1 MQQKRYIWALVF
13 LGVIYLLNMRI
24 EIMEVDAAQYASIS
38 LEMMESGS
46 FLEVYHRGDDYLD
59 KPPLLFWLS
68 ALSFQIFGVNEL
80 AYKLPSVMVLLLG
93 LYALF
98 RFTRM
103 WYDKETALLATTIL
117 GFTQAFF
124 LITND
129 VRTDGLLTGWVIFA
143 VWQLSSFIRSGSW
156 GNLILGSLGVGLAMM
171 TKGPIGL
178 ILPGAAIGADLLLKR
193 QWKVIFHP
201 QWLIFLLIVGASLIP
216 MCIGLY
222 QQFDLHP
229 EKEVYGLEGP
239 SGLEFF
245 FWTQSFGR
253 ITGDIYWDNGAPSY
267 YFFLTMLWD
276 FQPWVLFFFP
286 AWGIGLYRLVLSKF
300 RVADTAE
307 YMSLGGFTLGF
318 LMLSLS
324 NFKLPH
330 YVFPLFP
337 FAAIL
342 TARYILQLNG
352 KLLQR
357 LSYAQWGLMQ
367 IFALAVGAYFILGF
381 PDGQILLPLVCLGLL
396 GLAWWIWLKEQ
407 AQVRLLTSTLLVVF
421 MLNLVMT
428 VDFYPKLLSY
438 QATNQVGRKVL
449 AAQKAQ
455 DQFFFYKV
463 YGQGLDFYAQRINQ
477 WVDWGKIPSYPP
489 GTWILTNEEG
499 LSDIEGMKTHYRIIE
514 TYYDYNVTSIKLPFL
529 LAASREEMLKPLYLL
544 EKEAVS
550 KDE

>member
-1 MQQKRYIWALVF
+1 MQQKRYIWAFVF

-68 ALSFQIFGVNEL
+68 ALSFQIFGINEI
-80 AYKLPSVMVLLLG
+80 AYKLPSILVLMLG

-103 WYDKETALLATTIL
+103 WYDKETALLATVIL

-143 VWQLSSFIRSGSW
+143 VWQLSSFIRSGNW

-171 TKGPIGL
+171 TKGPIGI

-201 QWLIFLLIVGASLIP
+201 QWLVFLLIVGVSLIP

-286 AWGIGLYRLVLSKF
+286 AWGIALYRLVLSKF

-342 TARYILQLNG
+342 TARYIRQLKG

-357 LSYAQWGLMQ
+357 LSYVQWGLMQ
-367 IFALAVGAYFILGF
+367 IFALAVGTYFILGF
-381 PDGQILLPLVCLGLL
+381 PNGQILLPLVCVGIF
-396 GLAWWIWLKEQ
+396 GLAWWIWFKEQ
-407 AQVRLLTSTLLVVF
+407 AQARLLTSTLLVVF

-438 QATNQVGRKVL
+438 QATNKVGRKVF
-449 AAQKAQ
+449 ADQKTQ

-463 YGQGLDFYAQRINQ
+463 YGQGLDFYAQRINH

-499 LSDIEGMKTHYRIIE
+499 LADIEGMKTHYRIVE

-529 LAASREEMLKPLYLL
+529 LAASRDDMLKPLYLL
-544 EKEAVS
+544 EKEAAP
-550 KDE
+550 KD

>member
-1 MQQKRYIWALVF
+1 MQQKRYIWAFVF

-68 ALSFQIFGVNEL
+68 ALSFQIFGVNEI
-80 AYKLPSVMVLLLG
+80 AYKLPSILVLMLG

-103 WYDKETALLATTIL
+103 WYDKETALLATVIL

-143 VWQLSSFIRSGSW
+143 VWQLSSFIRSGNW

-171 TKGPIGL
+171 TKGPIGI

-201 QWLIFLLIVGASLIP
+201 QWLVFLLIVGVSLIP

-286 AWGIGLYRLVLSKF
+286 AWGIALYRLVLSKF

-342 TARYILQLNG
+342 TARYIRQLKG

-357 LSYAQWGLMQ
+357 LSYVQWGLMQ
-367 IFALAVGAYFILGF
+367 IFALAVGTYFILGF
-381 PDGQILLPLVCLGLL
+381 PNGQILLPLVCVGIF
-396 GLAWWIWLKEQ
+396 GLAWWIWFKEQ
-407 AQVRLLTSTLLVVF
+407 AQARLLTSTLLVVF

-438 QATNQVGRKVL
+438 QATNKVGRKVL
-449 AAQKAQ
+449 ADQKTQ

-463 YGQGLDFYAQRINQ
+463 YGQGLDFYAQRINH

-499 LSDIEGMKTHYRIIE
+499 LADIEGMKTHYRIVE

-529 LAASREEMLKPLYLL
+529 LAASRDDMLKPLYLL
-544 EKEAVS
+544 EKEAAP
-550 KDE
+550 KD

>member
-1 MQQKRYIWALVF
+1 
-13 LGVIYLLNMRI
+13 MRI

-68 ALSFQIFGVNEL
+68 AFSFQIFGVNEIT
-80 AYKLPSVMVLLLG
+80 YKLPSILVLMLG

-103 WYDKETALLATTIL
+103 WYDKETALLATVIL

-143 VWQLSSFIRSGSW
+143 VWQLSSFIRSGNW

-171 TKGPIGL
+171 TKGPIGI

-201 QWLIFLLIVGASLIP
+201 QWLVFLLIVGVSLIP

-286 AWGIGLYRLVLSKF
+286 AWGIALYRLVLSKF

-342 TARYILQLNG
+342 TARYIRQLKG

-357 LSYAQWGLMQ
+357 LSYVQWGLMQ
-367 IFALAVGAYFILGF
+367 VFALAVGTYFILGF
-381 PDGQILLPLVCLGLL
+381 PNGQILLPLVCVGIF
-396 GLAWWIWLKEQ
+396 GLAWWIWFKEQ
-407 AQVRLLTSTLLVVF
+407 AQARLLTSTLLVVF

-449 AAQKAQ
+449 IAQKTQ

-463 YGQGLDFYAQRINQ
+463 YGQGLDFYAQRINH
-477 WVDWGKIPSYPP
+477 WVDWGKIPSYPA

-499 LSDIEGMKTHYRIIE
+499 LADIEGMKTHYRIVE

-529 LAASREEMLKPLYLL
+529 LAAYRDDMLKPLYLL
-544 EKEAVS
+544 EKEAAP
-550 KDE
+550 KD

>member
-1 MQQKRYIWALVF
+1 
-13 LGVIYLLNMRI
+13 MRI

-68 ALSFQIFGVNEL
+68 ALSFQIFGINEI
-80 AYKLPSVMVLLLG
+80 AYKLPSILVLMLG

-98 RFTRM
+98 RFTRT
-103 WYDKETALLATTIL
+103 WYDKETALLATVIL

-143 VWQLSSFIRSGSW
+143 VWQLSSFIRSGNW

-171 TKGPIGL
+171 TKGPIGI

-201 QWLIFLLIVGASLIP
+201 QWLVFLLIVGVSLIP

-286 AWGIGLYRLVLSKF
+286 AWGIALYRL
-300 RVADTAE
+300 
-307 YMSLGGFTLGF
+307 
-318 LMLSLS
+318 
-324 NFKLPH
+324 
-330 YVFPLFP
+330 
-337 FAAIL
+337 
-342 TARYILQLNG
+342 
-352 KLLQR
+352 
-357 LSYAQWGLMQ
+357 
-367 IFALAVGAYFILGF
+367 
-381 PDGQILLPLVCLGLL
+381 
-396 GLAWWIWLKEQ
+396 
-407 AQVRLLTSTLLVVF
+407 
-421 MLNLVMT
+421 
-428 VDFYPKLLSY
+428 
-438 QATNQVGRKVL
+438 
-449 AAQKAQ
+449 
-455 DQFFFYKV
+455 
-463 YGQGLDFYAQRINQ
+463 
-477 WVDWGKIPSYPP
+477 
-489 GTWILTNEEG
+489 
-499 LSDIEGMKTHYRIIE
+499 
-514 TYYDYNVTSIKLPFL
+514 
-529 LAASREEMLKPLYLL
+529 
-544 EKEAVS
+544 
-550 KDE
+550 

>member
-407 AQVRLLTSTLLVVF
+407 AQVRLLTSTLIVVF

-529 LAASREEMLKPLYLL
+529 LAAYRDDMLKPLYLL
-544 EKEAVS
+544 EKEAAP
-550 KDE
+550 KD

>member
-1 MQQKRYIWALVF
+1 MQQKRYIWAFVF

-68 ALSFQIFGVNEL
+68 AFSFQIFGVNEIT
-80 AYKLPSVMVLLLG
+80 YKLPSILVLMLG

-103 WYDKETALLATTIL
+103 WYDKETALLATVIL

-143 VWQLSSFIRSGSW
+143 VWQLSSFIRSGNW

-171 TKGPIGL
+171 TKGPIGI

-201 QWLIFLLIVGASLIP
+201 QWLVFLLIVGVSLIP

-286 AWGIGLYRLVLSKF
+286 AWGIALYRLVLSKF

-342 TARYILQLNG
+342 TARYIRQLKG

-357 LSYAQWGLMQ
+357 LSYVQWGLMQ
-367 IFALAVGAYFILGF
+367 VFALAVGTYFILGF
-381 PDGQILLPLVCLGLL
+381 PNGQILLPLVCVGIF
-396 GLAWWIWLKEQ
+396 GLAWWIWFKEQ
-407 AQVRLLTSTLLVVF
+407 AQARLLTSTLLVVF

-449 AAQKAQ
+449 IAQKTQ

-463 YGQGLDFYAQRINQ
+463 YGQGLDFYAQRINH
-477 WVDWGKIPSYPP
+477 WVDWGKIPSYPA

-499 LSDIEGMKTHYRIIE
+499 LADIEGMKTHYRIVE

-529 LAASREEMLKPLYLL
+529 LAAYRDDMLKPLYLL
-544 EKEAVS
+544 EKEAAP
-550 KDE
+550 KD

>member
-1 MQQKRYIWALVF
+1 MQQKRYIWAFVF

-68 ALSFQIFGVNEL
+68 ALSFQIFGINEI
-80 AYKLPSVMVLLLG
+80 AYKLPSILVLMLG

-98 RFTRM
+98 RFTRT
-103 WYDKETALLATTIL
+103 WYDKETALLATVIL

-143 VWQLSSFIRSGSW
+143 VWQLSSFIRSGNW

-171 TKGPIGL
+171 TKGPIGI

-201 QWLIFLLIVGASLIP
+201 QWLVFLLIVGVSLIP

-286 AWGIGLYRLVLSKF
+286 AWGIALYRLVLSKF

-342 TARYILQLNG
+342 TARYIRQLKG

-357 LSYAQWGLMQ
+357 LSYVQWGLMQ
-367 IFALAVGAYFILGF
+367 VFALAVGTYFILGF
-381 PDGQILLPLVCLGLL
+381 PNGQILLPLVCVGIF
-396 GLAWWIWLKEQ
+396 GLAWWIWFKEQ
-407 AQVRLLTSTLLVVF
+407 AQARLLPSTLLVVF

-438 QATNQVGRKVL
+438 QATNKVGRKVL
-449 AAQKAQ
+449 ADQKTQ

-463 YGQGLDFYAQRINQ
+463 YGQGLDFYAQRINH

-499 LSDIEGMKTHYRIIE
+499 LADIEGMKTHYRIVE

-529 LAASREEMLKPLYLL
+529 LAASRDDMLKPLYLL
-544 EKEAVS
+544 EKEAAP
-550 KDE
+550 KD

>member
-1 MQQKRYIWALVF
+1 MQQKRYIWAFVF

-68 ALSFQIFGVNEL
+68 ALSFQIFGINEI
-80 AYKLPSVMVLLLG
+80 AYKLPSILVLMLG

-103 WYDKETALLATTIL
+103 WYDKETALLATVIL
-117 GFTQAFF
+117 GFNQAFF

-143 VWQLSSFIRSGSW
+143 VWQLSSFIRSGNW

-171 TKGPIGL
+171 TKGPIGI

-201 QWLIFLLIVGASLIP
+201 QWLVFLLIVGVSLIP

-286 AWGIGLYRLVLSKF
+286 AWGIALYRLVLSKF

-342 TARYILQLNG
+342 TARYIRQLKG

-357 LSYAQWGLMQ
+357 LSYVQWGLMQ
-367 IFALAVGAYFILGF
+367 IFALAVGTYFILGF
-381 PDGQILLPLVCLGLL
+381 PNGQILLPLVCVGIF
-396 GLAWWIWLKEQ
+396 GLAWWIWFKEQ
-407 AQVRLLTSTLLVVF
+407 AQARLLPSTLLVVF

-438 QATNQVGRKVL
+438 QATNKVGRKVL
-449 AAQKAQ
+449 ADRKTQ

-463 YGQGLDFYAQRINQ
+463 YGQGLDFYAQRINH

-499 LSDIEGMKTHYRIIE
+499 LADIEGMKTHYRIVE

-529 LAASREEMLKPLYLL
+529 LAASRDDMLKPLYLL
-544 EKEAVS
+544 EKEAAP
-550 KDE
+550 KD

>member
-1 MQQKRYIWALVF
+1 MQQKRYIWAFVF

-68 ALSFQIFGVNEL
+68 ALSFQIFGINEI
-80 AYKLPSVMVLLLG
+80 AYKLPSILVLMLG

-103 WYDKETALLATTIL
+103 WYDKETALLATVIL

-143 VWQLSSFIRSGSW
+143 VWQLSSFIRSGNW

-171 TKGPIGL
+171 TKGPIGI

-201 QWLIFLLIVGASLIP
+201 QWLVFLLIVGVSLIP

-286 AWGIGLYRLVLSKF
+286 AWGIALYRLVLSKF

-342 TARYILQLNG
+342 TARYIRQLKG

-357 LSYAQWGLMQ
+357 LSYVQWGLMQ
-367 IFALAVGAYFILGF
+367 IFALAVGTYFILGF
-381 PDGQILLPLVCLGLL
+381 PNGQILLPLVCVGIF
-396 GLAWWIWLKEQ
+396 GLAWWIWFKEQ
-407 AQVRLLTSTLLVVF
+407 AQARLLPSTLLVVF

-438 QATNQVGRKVL
+438 QATNKVGRKVL
-449 AAQKAQ
+449 ADQKTQ

-463 YGQGLDFYAQRINQ
+463 YGQGLDFYAQRINH

-499 LSDIEGMKTHYRIIE
+499 LADIEGMKTHYRIVE

-529 LAASREEMLKPLYLL
+529 LAASRDDMLKPLYLL
-544 EKEAVS
+544 EKEAAP
-550 KDE
+550 KD